1 MTIIVELTAE
11 ETKRVYGAI
20 GLNLTPG
27 TTLRNTVGEGA
38 DAIGSAVRIN
48 ADGSSTCAT
57 ELFVH
62 PLFFFCTSVFY
73 PSNIELIKIVLE
85 VFSCLRILRLV
96 MSS

>member
-57 ELFVH
+57 ELYSEEAIQAAEISAKQTFD
-62 PLFFFCTSVFY
+62 
-73 PSNIELIKIVLE
+73 
-85 VFSCLRILRLV
+85 RLTGHV
-96 MSS
+96 